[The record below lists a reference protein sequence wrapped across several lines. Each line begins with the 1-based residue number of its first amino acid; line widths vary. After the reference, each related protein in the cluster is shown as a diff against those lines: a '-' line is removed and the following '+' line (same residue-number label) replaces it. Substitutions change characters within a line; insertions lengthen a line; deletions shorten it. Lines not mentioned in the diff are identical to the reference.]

1 MMREALL
8 LRVDKPASVER
19 TASVILAPVKGH
31 DLTMML
37 INTHL
42 LIVSYVSSVFL
53 VENKRSPSPSPIPIP
68 IPLGIRGGFGVILV
82 SWLLSMVAVC

>member
-1 MMREALL
+1 ML

-31 DLTMML
+31 DLTVML

-53 VENKRSPSPSPIPIP
+53 VENKRSPSP

>member
-53 VENKRSPSPSPIPIP
+53 VENKRSPIP